1 MHTFSLIVS
10 SAHLFLHLT
19 NFADGFFH
27 PQLTVMYK
35 GTDNTLYVERARMKK
50 EEKNMTDIRFIEAN
64 DKKRRKEEFL
74 ELLRR
79 EGTEELT
86 VLLDRMLRFLAEM
99 PVDRYHDYRIFRH
112 TGLREYLI
120 HRFLR
125 EQSNK

>member
-1 MHTFSLIVS
+1 
-10 SAHLFLHLT
+10 
-19 NFADGFFH
+19 
-27 PQLTVMYK
+27 MYK